1 MVLPPIPIEGSSPN
15 TSGVN
20 VPKSGAYTPV
30 VETAQQQHSPSVI
43 GSQTSASEFI
53 QRPPPGFES
62 IQKMNT
68 ILSNSLSI
76 NTLTSQEKTI
86 PPERT
91 SSNENPSVINYLSH
105 NFPPRS
111 LDNNLS
117 GGQEGSSTIYTPE
130 QANRGRALRG
140 ATGHGGPEH
149 STPMRGPPPHL
160 TNDQLM
166 ALISQVASS
175 PGQANMMSPVAAPK
189 VCDPGLTGINL
200 GLLSGA
206 FCQDQSTLFGEN
218 SNSRGSTPLDTDLSA
233 LSNGSNS
240 LSMNHLQE
248 LMSKMMLGSPSV
260 GVPPNMVPP
269 YSPAVTDPAMMAT
282 FNQMVASGF
291 NPLAGYFGSV
301 LPQGFDPNFAE
312 NAARLY
318 RNAAYYEPICTW
330 SGQLPPRNYKN
341 PMFSCKIFVGGVPWD
356 ITEAALLTAFK
367 PFGACRVEWPGKE
380 ARYARSPAKAVPR
393 GKVTGY
399 VYMIFEHEKSV
410 RSLLQNCSQEFGSAG
425 DWYFKLTARRMRT
438 KEIRQVQII
447 PWVVA
452 DSNYVRSPSQRL
464 DPKKT
469 VFVGALHGMI
479 TAEILANILNDLFGN
494 VVYAGIDTDKYKYP
508 IGSGRVTFSS
518 VRSYF
523 KAIQAAFVEIKT
535 AKFNKKVQIDPFL
548 EDSPCSICQQ
558 VPGPYFCRE
567 MVCFRYFCRTCW
579 QNQHSL
585 EMMRSHKP
593 LMRNTRRN
601 QPTDCDPASPSASL
615 SVGSQSPGPL
625 QQYPTCSYSSTLPQH
640 SAATSADPFS
650 AGI

>member
-1 MVLPPIPIEGSSPN
+1 MVLPDGESPN
-15 TSGVN
+15 STGVN
-20 VPKSGAYTPV
+20 VPKSSTYTPV
-30 VETAQQQHSPSVI
+30 VETAQQQNSPSVI
-43 GSQTSASEFI
+43 GSQTSTAEFV
-53 QRPPPGFES
+53 QRPPPGFETM
-62 IQKMNT
+62 QKMNT
-68 ILSNSLSI
+68 MLSNSLTI
-76 NTLTSQEKTI
+76 NTMTTTQEKTVQQ
-86 PPERT
+86 PSER
-91 SSNENPSVINYLSH
+91 SSNENPRVIDYLNH

-111 LDNNLS
+111 HDNKE
-117 GGQEGSSTIYTPE
+117 GPEGSSTLSTPD
-130 QANRGRALRG
+130 QGNRGRAIRG
-140 ATGHGGPEH
+140 ALSNHGPDH

-166 ALISQVASS
+166 ALISQVAAS
-175 PGQANMMSPVAAPK
+175 PGQGNIASPVSAPK

-206 FCQDQSTLFGEN
+206 FCQDQSALYAEN

-233 LSNGSNS
+233 LSSGSNS

-248 LMSKMMLGSPSV
+248 LMSKMMLGSP
-260 GVPPNMVPP
+260 GVPSMVPP
-269 YSPAVTDPAMMAT
+269 YSPAADPAMMASL
-282 FNQMVASGF
+282 VAQGF
-291 NPLAGYFGSV
+291 NPLAGYLGSV
-301 LPQGFDPNFAE
+301 LPQGYDQNVAE

-367 PFGACRVEWPGKE
+367 PFGPCRVEWPGKE

-438 KEIRQVQII
+438 KEIRQVQVI
-447 PWVVA
+447 PWIIS
-452 DSNYVRSPSQRL
+452 DSNCVRNSSQRL

-548 EDSPCSICQQ
+548 EDSPCSLCQQ

-567 MVCFRYFCRTCW
+567 MMCFRYFCRTCW
-579 QNQHSL
+579 QSQHSL
-585 EMMRSHKP
+585 EIMRSHKP

-601 QPTDCDPASPSASL
+601 QPTDDGAGDPVSPSTSV
-615 SVGSQSPGPL
+615 SVGSQSPGP
-625 QQYPTCSYSSTLPQH
+625 QHQYPTSSFGNTIMAQQH
-640 SAATSADPFS
+640 SAPTTADPF